1 MTTVHPR
8 EFSTRARGGIRVGA
22 LEQAAGEGWSPHPT
36 RRAGR
41 AGKQSVAIA
50 NVHHRNGFDV
60 TKGGYEFKVALMAI
74 AAGLLL
80 GGPGR
85 VSIHQMI
92 DRALARRPMAMVAHP
107 TSPSTC
113 QIASDPAPLCS
124 ANRLYFHP
132 PRSHRRPPWRS
143 VLPQLRRRDWLR
155 EPPLGGRR
163 GRLGEV
169 GVPPRPMLRRPASTA
184 TRC

>member
-92 DRALARRPMAMVAHP
+92 DRALARRPMAMVA
-107 TSPSTC
+107 TVDEGC
-113 QIASDPAPLCS
+113 DDPRTHT
-124 ANRLYFHP
+124 RLLGPCGSKIDRRSRTHGGP
-132 PRSHRRPPWRS
+132 P
-143 VLPQLRRRDWLR
+143 VD
-155 EPPLGGRR
+155 
-163 GRLGEV
+163 
-169 GVPPRPMLRRPASTA
+169 A
-184 TRC
+184 